1 MAPKPFRRIEGAGM
15 HTEVNLFEKPIG
27 RIEEACDLMGSPLT
41 SSGSYP
47 NSKPTLRAW
56 LPMARPTRID

>member
-1 MAPKPFRRIEGAGM
+1 M

-27 RIEEACDLMGSPLT
+27 RIEEA
-41 SSGSYP
+41 
-47 NSKPTLRAW
+47 W